1 MPPPAST
8 SPLSRPNVLSRRALL
23 LSTLALIPACRGSG
37 PSASRPVRRIVSLT
51 PNTTEAVFA
60 LGAGPLVVGRSRFCD
75 FPPEVGSLPSVG
87 GYVDPSFE
95 AILALEPD
103 LVVGARGPAGSGIA
117 ERLEARGIRT
127 WFPVTESID
136 GIDQMLRGMGERVER
151 AAQAESLIRS
161 IRARLDAVAVAVRQ
175 QPRPRT
181 LLVFGLAPIVAAGPG
196 SFPDEMLRY
205 AGAVNALQHGTRYP
219 ALGMETVLG
228 LAPEIVIDAA
238 VAEGHGRDR
247 IRPDTPGWSQLEAVR
262 KGRVIAIDDDAVLR
276 PGPRVADGVVRLAAA
291 LHPEVKL

>member
-8 SPLSRPNVLSRRALL
+8 PPLPRPNVLSRRALL
-23 LSTLALIPACRGSG
+23 LSAFALLPACRAPG

-60 LGAGPLVVGRSRFCD
+60 LGAGGLVVGRSRFCD
-75 FPPEVGSLPSVG
+75 FPSEVTALPSVG

-117 ERLEARGIRT
+117 ERLEHRGVRT

-136 GIDQMLRGMGERVER
+136 GIVQMLRGMGERVDRVQR
-151 AAQAESLIRS
+151 AQTLIQS
-161 IRARLDAVAVAVRQ
+161 IRARLDTVAAAVRQ

-196 SFPDEMLRY
+196 SFPDEMLRH
-205 AGAVNALQHGTRYP
+205 AGAINALQQGTRYP

-228 LAPEIVIDAA
+228 IAPEIVIDAA

-276 PGPRVADGVVRLAAA
+276 PGPRVADGVARLAAA
-291 LHPEVKL
+291 LHPEVKT